1 MTYTCLVVLSRAI
14 YGSVGS
20 RDRCSSESNVDK
32 AELSA
37 CPEWEKGARSFPEK
51 KKKEKKRP
59 ITPSIHGGGF
69 VLLDLLRAANSLLQ
83 LRTNVYDLLPVLQT
97 VV

>member
-1 MTYTCLVVLSRAI
+1 MTYTCLVVLSFAI

-37 CPEWEKGARSFPEK
+37 CPEWERGARSFPEK
-51 KKKEKKRP
+51 RKKKKWP

-83 LRTNVYDLLPVLQT
+83 LRTNVHDLLPVLQT